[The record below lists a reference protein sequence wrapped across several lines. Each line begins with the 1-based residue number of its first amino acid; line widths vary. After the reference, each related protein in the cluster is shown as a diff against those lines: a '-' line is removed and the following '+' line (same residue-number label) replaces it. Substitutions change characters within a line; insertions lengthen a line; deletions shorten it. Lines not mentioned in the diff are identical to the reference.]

1 MFTTNQDNPNT
12 TRSGSVSCAFYD
24 GLVSFFFL
32 RQTGKT
38 SCFLFLSLLEKPI
51 SILTSFATKGDG
63 QYKVR
68 GERALSMMEELVAH
82 SEWNFK
88 NKHLLLKAEFH
99 YSMKQSNMAAVCY
112 KSSIEAAKKHKL
124 IHEEA
129 LANELAGLFFLDEGQ
144 RQESLS
150 FFEQS
155 TACYQAWGAFAI
167 ARRVDSFIEQEFR
180 IS

>member
-1 MFTTNQDNPNT
+1 
-12 TRSGSVSCAFYD
+12 
-24 GLVSFFFL
+24 
-32 RQTGKT
+32 
-38 SCFLFLSLLEKPI
+38 
-51 SILTSFATKGDG
+51 
-63 QYKVR
+63 
-68 GERALSMMEELVAH
+68 MMEELVAH

-88 NKHLLLKAEFH
+88 NKHLLLKAELH

-167 ARRVDSFIEQEFR
+167 ARRIDSFIEKEFR